1 MTAARVLAAALA
13 VGAASPAP
21 IGDRSPAQLEKVT
34 FDEAVRRALA
44 RNPSALVAAEEV
56 RRAEGL
62 LGEARSGSLPFVGVT
77 GTLTWLDHA
86 RTAGGNTVAAASQA
100 NATGLLSVPLFAP
113 SRWAQ
118 WAHASQ
124 SLDAVAAGEADVRR
138 TVAVTAARAYLTV
151 IAQRRTVDVS
161 TSARDTAK
169 AHYDYAHARRRGG
182 VGNALDE
189 LRAEQE
195 LAASETQLENAN
207 IGLARA
213 REALGQLAGA
223 DAPLDAAE
231 EPGLRE
237 LPGQAEAMAA
247 AETSRADV
255 KAAGARAYAAERVYR
270 DSWTDWLPTL
280 VGTLQPFLQDPP
292 TLTLPRQGWQAQL
305 ILSFPIFEGGL
316 RPAQATERKALAA
329 EAQEQLE
336 GLTRQAR
343 SDVRTAFETLARSRS
358 ALDSAQRGSTSARAA
373 VGLANKAYQVG
384 AVDNLA
390 VTDAEQRA
398 RAADLSAVIAEDA
411 VRQAVL
417 DLLAAAGRFP

>member
-1 MTAARVLAAALA
+1 MTAATVLAAALA
-13 VGAASPAP
+13 LGAGSP
-21 IGDRSPAQLEKVT
+21 PALEKVS

-44 RNPSALVAAEEV
+44 RNTNALVAAEEV

-77 GTLTWLDHA
+77 GTLTRLDHA
-86 RTAGGNTVAAASQA
+86 RTTTTSTGATNTIAAASQA
-100 NATGLLSVPLFAP
+100 NATGLVSVPLLAP
-113 SRWAQ
+113 SRWFQ

-124 SLDAVAAGEADVRR
+124 ALDAVAAGEADARR

-151 IAQRRTVDVS
+151 IAQRRAVDVS
-161 TSARDTAK
+161 VSARDTAK
-169 AHYDYAHARRRGG
+169 AHYDYAHARRGGG

-195 LAASETQLENAN
+195 LAASETQLEAGN

-213 REALGQLAGA
+213 REALGQMAGA
-223 DAPLDAAE
+223 DGPLDAAD
-231 EPGLRE
+231 EPGMPE
-237 LPGQAEAMAA
+237 LPGEAEAMAV

-255 KAAGARAYAAERVYR
+255 KAAGARAYAAERVYQ
-270 DSWTDWLPTL
+270 DSWADWLPTL
-280 VGTLQPFLQDPP
+280 TGTFQPFVQDPASLQYP
-292 TLTLPRQGWQAQL
+292 DRGWQAQL
-305 ILSFPIFEGGL
+305 ILSFAIYEGGL
-316 RPAQATERKALAA
+316 RPAQAKERKALAA
-329 EAQEQLE
+329 EAQEELE

-343 SDVRTAFETLARSRS
+343 SDVRIAFETLARSRS
-358 ALDSAQRGSTSARAA
+358 ALDSARRGSISARAA
-373 VGLANKAYQVG
+373 VGLANKAYQAG

-390 VTDAEQRA
+390 VIDAEQRA
-398 RAADLSAVIAEDA
+398 RLADVTAVIAEDS

>member
-1 MTAARVLAAALA
+1 MIAATALAAALA
-13 VGAASPAP
+13 LGAGEPAP
-21 IGDRSPAQLEKVT
+21 LEKVT

-44 RNPSALVAAEEV
+44 RNPTAVVAAEEV

-62 LGEARSGSLPFVGVT
+62 LGEARSGSLPFLGVT
-77 GTLTWLDHA
+77 GTLTWLDA
-86 RTAGGNTVAAASQA
+86 NRVSGGRVIAAERQS
-100 NATGLLSVPLFAP
+100 NATGLVSVPLFAP
-113 SRWAQ
+113 ARWAQ

-138 TVAVTAARAYLTV
+138 AVAITAARAYLTV
-151 IAQRRTVDVS
+151 IAQRRAVDVS

-195 LAASETQLENAN
+195 LAASETQLEQAL
-207 IGLARA
+207 IGLARS

-237 LPGQAEAMAA
+237 LPSEAEAMAA

-255 KAAGARAYAAERVYR
+255 KAAGARALAAERVYK

-280 VGTLQPFLQDPP
+280 TAAFQPFLQDPP
-292 TLTLPRQGWQAQL
+292 TLTQPSQGWQAQL
-305 ILSFPIFEGGL
+305 ILSFAIYEGGL
-316 RPAQATERKALAA
+316 RPAQAREREALSN
-329 EAQEQLE
+329 EAGTLLD
-336 GLTRQAR
+336 GTVRQAR

-358 ALDSAQRGSTSARAA
+358 ALDSARRGSESARAA
-373 VGLANKAYQVG
+373 VGLANKAYQAG
-384 AVDNLA
+384 AVDNLS
-390 VTDAEQRA
+390 VIDAEQRA
-398 RAADLSAVIAEDA
+398 RVADLSAVIAEDA